1 MPPSVSVPL
10 AEVSDRSADD
20 FSAGSSDAG
29 IHLARTAG
37 GGVDLILAP
46 KVAAEFTGPDLPEG
60 WTVTPWQ
67 DGGSGTLDGG
77 MLVLDGAR
85 VGCEPLLLSPRS
97 IEIAAVFAARPDQH
111 AGFGTN
117 FVDVPWV
124 MFSSKWGRRLYAR
137 THLLNVEDKK
147 LSAEWFGARHVFR
160 IDWNVL
166 DIIFSVDGQRQAHF
180 MVPVP
185 GHMRGLA
192 ANQRLGGPPLRV
204 EWMRISPYVDAG
216 RFTSRVLD
224 AGQPAAWAEAH
235 VDVDLP
241 PGTSVTV
248 EARTGDVPDPAGPGW
263 TPWRAVAADCRPPPT
278 PGRYLQYRVDLATT
292 DPSRTPV
299 LRRAAFGYVASPG
312 SSSSLGSGRAIGFQ

>member
-1 MPPSVSVPL
+1 MAL

-20 FSAGSSDAG
+20 FAAGSLDAG
-29 IHLARTAG
+29 AYLARTAG
-37 GGVDLILAP
+37 GGTELVLTP
-46 KVAAEFTGPDLPEG
+46 KVAAEFTGAEIPDG
-60 WTVTPWQ
+60 WAVTPWV

-124 MFSSKWGRRLYAR
+124 MFSTKWGRRLYAR

-147 LSAEWFGARHVFR
+147 LSGDWFGARHVFR

-166 DIIFSVDGQRQAHF
+166 DIIFSVDGARQAHF

-192 ANQRLGGPPLRV
+192 ANQRLGGPPLQI
-204 EWMRISPYVDAG
+204 EWMRISPYAKAG
-216 RFTSRVLD
+216 RFTSRILD
-224 AGQPAAWAEAH
+224 AGQPVAWAAPDW
-235 VDVDLP
+235 DVDLP
-241 PGTSVTV
+241 DGTAATLEV
-248 EARTGDVPDPAGPGW
+248 RTGDVAAADRGRW
-263 TPWRAVAADCRPPPT
+263 TPWRPVAADSPPAAT
-278 PGRYLQYRVDLATT
+278 SRYLQYRVDLRTT

-299 LRRAAFGYVASPG
+299 LRRVSFGYVASPG
-312 SSSSLGSGRAIGFQ
+312 SSSSLGSGRATGFQ